1 MLRREPRQ
9 DHGGERDAEHAER
22 ELHQTVRVIE
32 PRDAAGDE
40 ERGDQR
46 VEQQAHLRHR
56 GAEDAGQ
63 HELADATNT
72 LGGRLP
78 TRATKQSE
86 ARDPRQHEE
95 QLRDARDEH
104 ADRERHTGVLRIARD
119 RHREQDHH
127 QVHDH
132 LGERRHREASVAVEH
147 TAEKRDQRHEEEIR
161 EGPAQHLDR
170 ELVLAGL
177 LGETRREP
185 EDHERRGD
193 DAEHGHADQDGAEGT
208 GDAADELTHLVVAAP
223 YLVLRDHGDEGL
235 RERPLGE
242 QAAQEVRDLE
252 RDQECVHQRAGAE
265 GLGIDHVAQQ
275 PGDAGQEGGQS
286 HHRGALED
294 GAAHE
299 GPAWESAG

>member
-9 DHGGERDAEHAER
+9 DHRGERDAEHAER
-22 ELHQTVRVIE
+22 ELHQAIGVIE

-40 ERGDQR
+40 ERGDQGI
-46 VEQQAHLRHR
+46 EQQAHLRHR

-63 HELADATNT
+63 HELADAAHT

-78 TRATKQSE
+78 TRATEQSE
-86 ARDPRQHEE
+86 ACDPRQHEE
-95 QLRDARDEH
+95 QLRETRDEH

-132 LGERRHREASVAVEH
+132 LGERRHREAAVAVEH
-147 TAEKRDQRHEEEIR
+147 AAEERHQRYEEKIR
-161 EGPAQHLDR
+161 EGPTQHLDR

-177 LGETRREP
+177 LGEARRET

-193 DAEHGHADQDGAEGT
+193 DAEHGHADQHGAERA
-208 GDAADELTHLVVAAP
+208 GDAADEFTHLVVAAP

-242 QAAQEVRDLE
+242 QATQEVRDLE
-252 RDQECVHQRAGAE
+252 GDQERVHQRAGAE
-265 GLGIDHVAQQ
+265 RLRIDHIAQQ
-275 PGDAGQEGGQS
+275 SGDAGEESGQS
-286 HHRGALED
+286 HHRSALED

-299 GPAWESAG
+299 VPAWESAG